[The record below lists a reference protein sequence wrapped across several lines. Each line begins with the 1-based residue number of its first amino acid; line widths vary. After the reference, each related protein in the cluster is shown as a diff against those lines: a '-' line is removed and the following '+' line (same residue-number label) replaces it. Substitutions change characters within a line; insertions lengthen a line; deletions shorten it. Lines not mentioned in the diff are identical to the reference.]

1 MGFPVS
7 RLRRLRT
14 NDVLRGLVRETG
26 ISVEHLVQPVFVR
39 EMSDEKIPIPSMPDV
54 YQFSIDGMLREVEE
68 LVNLSVPAILLFGIP
83 QSKDD
88 MAGGAVDKNG
98 IIPRTVREVK
108 KRFGNSILV
117 ITDVCL
123 CEYTSHGHCGIVK
136 DGVVDNDD
144 TLKVISRSA
153 LAHVLAGADM
163 VAPSDMMDGRIR
175 AIREM
180 LDLHGDYNLPIMSY
194 SAKYASNLYGPF
206 RDAAECA
213 PRFGDRTSYQM
224 DPANEREALREM
236 VLDIEE
242 GADIIM
248 VKPALFYLDVLARA
262 RQKFDVPLAAYSVS
276 GEYSMIKAASSNGW
290 IGYKKTVLEALT
302 SIRRAGADI
311 IITYFAK
318 DFAGWIKENSL

>member
-14 NDVLRGLVRETG
+14 NDGLRGLVRETEVS
-26 ISVEHLVQPVFVR
+26 IEHLVQPVFVK
-39 EMSDEKIPIPSMPDV
+39 EMSHERIPIPSMPDV
-54 YQFSIDGMLREVEE
+54 YQFSIDGILREVEE
-68 LVNLSVPAILLFGIP
+68 LISLSVPAVLLFGIP
-83 QSKDD
+83 ENKDE
-88 MAGGAVDKNG
+88 AGSGATDKNG
-98 IIPRTVREVK
+98 IVPRTVREIK
-108 KRFGNSILV
+108 KRFGNSILI

-123 CEYTSHGHCGIVK
+123 CEYTSHGHCGIVRE
-136 DGVVDNDD
+136 GIIDNDE
-144 TLKVISRSA
+144 TLKLIARSA

-163 VAPSDMMDGRIR
+163 VAPSDMMDGRVR
-175 AIREM
+175 AVREM

-194 SAKYASNLYGPF
+194 SAKYASSLYGPF
-206 RDAAECA
+206 REAAECA
-213 PRFGDRTSYQM
+213 PRFGDRKSYQM
-224 DPANEREALREM
+224 DPANEREALREI

-262 RQKFDVPLAAYSVS
+262 RERFDVPLAAYSVS

-290 IGYKKTVLEALT
+290 IDYKKAVVEALT

-311 IITYFAK
+311 VITYFAK
-318 DFAGWIKENSL
+318 DFAKWIKENSL